1 METGENTPNTCW
13 DINVLANKE
22 NIWSF
27 LCGRVVFSLTPLYNC
42 KKDSV
47 TIFVSESETAK
58 GNSGWADFS
67 TFQSGHSQ
75 DQQKTLSENDTNAK
89 AHESNSPQAAVAA
102 SAMSIS
108 VDSDQPQT

>member
-1 METGENTPNTCW
+1 MW
-13 DINVLANKE
+13 Y
-22 NIWSF
+22 S
-27 LCGRVVFSLTPLYNC
+27 VFFVYTIVRQ
-42 KKDSV
+42 DSV
-47 TIFVSESETAK
+47 TTFVSESEAAK

-89 AHESNSPQAAVAA
+89 AHESNPSQAADAA